1 MVCSDCGRDDED
13 DDLHGSY
20 VTHLKC
26 FCLTGKV
33 SVACDVSS
41 PETGDLVT

>member
-1 MVCSDCGRDDED
+1 MMRMMIYMVPC
-13 DDLHGSY
+13 